1 MKFLVS
7 CFLCLLFFMC
17 VYVLVQV
24 CSSITS
30 TRSRASSSK
39 LPPGPRRIPILGN
52 LLDLG
57 DKPHKSLAELAK
69 THGPIMSLKLGN
81 LITVV
86 ISSAT
91 MAREIL
97 QTNDLI
103 FNNRIIIDAVRARQ
117 HHELGMAWIP
127 VSPLWRNLRKVCDL
141 HMLGIQ
147 TLDATQY
154 LRRKK
159 IEQLIAT
166 VQESSRLG
174 EVVDIGQAAFNATLN
189 YISSTIFSV
198 DLADSNS
205 QRAREFKKNVPTLV
219 EALGKPNLADY
230 FSLLRRVDPHGVRHI
245 ISIYSDKLLEIF
257 EGLYDERLQLRKGQ
271 ASPTN
276 DDFLDTLID
285 IVENKTEELN
295 RLHVMHLVLDLFVA
309 GTDTTT
315 STLEWGM
322 TELLGNPKI
331 LRKARAEL
339 EKVIGKARQVQESD
353 IACLP
358 YLQSIIKET
367 LRMHPTTPLL
377 LPRRA
382 AADVEICGFTVPEG
396 TQVLVNAWAIGRDP
410 SIWEMPSSFIPDRFL
425 GSEIDVKGTHFE
437 LIPFGGGQRVCP
449 GLDLSLRML
458 HIMLGSLINCFDWKL
473 EDGVTPESMNMEE
486 KFGITLQ
493 KADPLRAIPI
503 PL

>member
-86 ISSAT
+86 ISSAA

-117 HHELGMAWIP
+117 HHELGMPWIP

-141 HMLGIQ
+141 HMLGSQ

-154 LRRKK
+154 LRHKK

-189 YISSTIFSV
+189 YISSTMFSV

-205 QRAREFKKNVPTLV
+205 QRAREFKKTVRALV

-245 ISIYSDKLLEIF
+245 IAIHSDKLLEIF
-257 EGLYDERLQLRKGQ
+257 EGMYDERLQLRKGQ

-295 RLHVMHLVLDLFVA
+295 RIHVMHLFLDLFVA

-322 TELLGNPKI
+322 TELLCNPKI

-358 YLQSIIKET
+358 YLQAIIKET
-367 LRMHPTTPLL
+367 LRMHPAAPLL

-410 SIWEMPSSFIPDRFL
+410 SIWEMPSSFIPERFL
-425 GSEIDVKGTHFE
+425 GSEIDVKGKHFE
-437 LIPFGGGQRVCP
+437 LIPFAGGQRLCP
-449 GLDLSLRML
+449 ALDLSLRML

-486 KFGITLQ
+486 KFGLMLQ